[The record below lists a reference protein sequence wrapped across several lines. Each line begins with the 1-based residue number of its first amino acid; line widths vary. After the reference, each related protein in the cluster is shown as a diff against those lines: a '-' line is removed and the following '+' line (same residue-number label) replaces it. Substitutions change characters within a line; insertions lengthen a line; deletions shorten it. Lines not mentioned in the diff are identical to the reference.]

1 MTSEA
6 HKQCDFKILPLSLA
20 VWIAAFILISNS
32 AGFLQIPENPAL
44 FLAATILTILS
55 VFVVHGFSCLQQHRS
70 IYLLIGAL
78 AAAATFYAAQPMVNR
93 SRDIN
98 RSGNIPGLVLFITAD
113 CSGIVTPAESLL
125 IDTRNVIFSQ
135 LSSETKKA
143 IPERPWIIMLLAL
156 CQLTLAAG
164 LGLWI
169 GEGIDEISHL
179 IPVALVATIA
189 DIWSV
194 SAGATAKII
203 ISPVINYF
211 LLRFPM
217 PGHTEIPYLIG
228 LSDFLFFAIFY
239 QAARRFDLG
248 TVKNAILLSSSF
260 LAAIAAAIFFTTGLP
275 VLPFMAAIFVA
286 GNFSKLRLKREEMKQ
301 IIGFV
306 ILILL
311 IFAIITY
318 LAH

>member
-1 MTSEA
+1 MTSEN
-6 HKQCDFKILPLSLA
+6 QGQRNLIILPLSLA
-20 VWIAAFILISNS
+20 VWISAFALIYNT
-32 AGFLQIPENPAL
+32 AGIMQIPENPAL
-44 FLAATILTILS
+44 FLAAAFLTLLS

-78 AAAATFYAAQPMVNR
+78 AAVATFYAARPMVER

-113 CSGIVTPAESLL
+113 CSGIVIPAEPLL
-125 IDTRNVIFSQ
+125 MDTRNAIFAR
-135 LSSETKKA
+135 LSNETKQA
-143 IPERPWIIMLLAL
+143 IPERPWMIMLLAL

-203 ISPVINYF
+203 ISPIINYF

-217 PGHTEIPYLIG
+217 PGHAEIPYLIG

-260 LAAIAAAIFFTTGLP
+260 LAAIAAAIFFSTGLP

-301 IIGFV
+301 IAVFV
-306 ILILL
+306 FFILL
-311 IFAIITY
+311 VFAIITY